1 MLERI
6 EQWGKLPNITKRK
19 ERLTAEIKFAW
30 QLAQNVDNTWLPL
43 VEQAME
49 RIAEAE
55 KSGDWRET
63 LVTGVEELLSPMA
76 AAAKEYRII
85 CPAHAHIDMNW
96 QWSYDETVTTT
107 LDTFETMLDI
117 LEEYPEYKFSQ
128 SQASVYRIVEEYA
141 PHMLDKIRKYVK
153 EGRWEVTASTWVE
166 ADKNMPVGESFARHA
181 LYTKSY
187 LADLLGIDEDS
198 LNIDFE
204 PDTFGHSRHVPEMD
218 QKAGV
223 KYYYHCRGNDGG
235 AWLYRWKSPSGAEL
249 MVYRDPFFYLGY
261 VGTNIADSVL
271 DMAKSTGLK
280 TVLRVYGVGDHG
292 GGPTRRDIE
301 LLLEMGTWPIFPEIR
316 MGTFG
321 EYFREAEKVRDSLP
335 VLDEEINFI
344 CDGCYSSQ
352 SRIKAGNI
360 RSERFLR
367 DAETWTAFAGQSSG
381 FQKDYRRAWE
391 KVLFNQF
398 HDILTGSGVQATREY
413 ACGQYQE
420 VEADTRTGK
429 KQALVRIAQQIDTSQ
444 IAGFTEQEIVLSAGA
459 GHSQP
464 EGKISANR
472 IYHLFN
478 SSQEPY
484 HGGAEIYVWDYE
496 KNPEKLSFLDDKG
509 NILTSQ
515 FLEHRHYWGHNYDKF
530 LVDVAIPAYGYA
542 TVVTKQLPVT
552 NLKPGYVKEMRRQHE
567 ETFLLEND
575 HVRVVIDPLS
585 GAVVSFVDKRT
596 GQETLDAGR
605 GGARLC
611 VIDEANHKSVTNW
624 NTSMSSWFVGRHKRV
639 EPVTEDV
646 ELMPGVSGSLRN
658 SVKIKGKLRNSSFTM
673 DIGLDKDSRDLD
685 FTLECDWRE
694 FGDSNGRIPSL
705 AFTVPLLEQEEEYI
719 YDVPFGTE
727 RREPLHLDRP
737 ANSFVAAA
745 NGLMMISEARYGFRC
760 VDDSICLK
768 LLRSSTDPDP
778 IPEICIHKMMFA
790 LSMPE
795 EQGTDALLRKAQAKY
810 AGISVLSGRVHQG
823 TLSAEGAF
831 LKHAGAAVIS
841 AVKAAEYVPNA
852 WALRLYEVLG
862 QTSEEKLTF
871 LQPVK
876 RAYVADTTE
885 KHVLSEL
892 PCEGSEIRL
901 QALPYQVMTMIVEF
915 D

>member
-1 MLERI
+1 MLEKV

-19 ERLTAEIKFAW
+19 ERLAAEVKFAW
-30 QLAQNVDNTWLPL
+30 QLAQNVDNAWLPL
-43 VEQAME
+43 AEQAAE

-55 KSGDWRET
+55 KNGDWSQA
-63 LVTGVEELLSPMA
+63 LVAGVEELLSPMA

-107 LDTFETMLDI
+107 LDTFGTMLDI

-141 PHMLDKIRKYVK
+141 PRMLDEIRKYVK

-181 LYTKSY
+181 LYSKSY
-187 LADLLGIDEDS
+187 LADLLGIDPDS
-198 LNIDFE
+198 LDIDFE
-204 PDTFGHSRHVPEMD
+204 PDTFGHSRHIPEID
-218 QKAGV
+218 SKSGV

-235 AWLYRWKSPSGAEL
+235 PWLYRWKSPSGAEL

-261 VGTNIADSVL
+261 VGTNIADAVVDL
-271 DMAKSTGLK
+271 ARSTGLK

-316 MGTFG
+316 MGTFR
-321 EYFREAEKVRDSLP
+321 EYFQEAEKVRGSLQ

-367 DAETWTAFAGQSSG
+367 EAETWTALAGQSAG
-381 FQKDYRRAWE
+381 YRKDYRRAWE

-413 ACGQYQE
+413 ACGLYQE

-429 KQALVRIAQQIDTSQ
+429 KQALLSLAKQIDTSR
-444 IAGFTEQEIVLSAGA
+444 IAGSAGRGIVLSAGA
-459 GHSQP
+459 GHSQA
-464 EGKISANR
+464 EGKIGENR

-478 SSQEPY
+478 GSQEPFY
-484 HGGAEIYVWDYE
+484 GEAEIYVWDYE
-496 KNPEKLSFLDDKG
+496 GNANRLSFQDDKG
-509 NILTSQ
+509 NALTSQ
-515 FLEHRHYWGHNYDKF
+515 LVEHSHYWGHNYHKF
-530 LVDVAIPAYGYA
+530 LVAVDVPAYGYRTVAARELPA
-542 TVVTKQLPVT
+542 TGLET
-552 NLKPGYVKEMRRQHE
+552 GYVQEMRRQHE

-575 HVRVVIDPLS
+575 YVRAIIDPLS
-585 GAVVSFVDKRT
+585 GAVVSFVDKST

-611 VIDEANHKSVTNW
+611 LIDEANHKSITNW
-624 NTSMSSWFVGRHKRV
+624 NTSMSSWFVGRHKKV
-639 EPVTEDV
+639 EPVAENV
-646 ELMPGVSGSLRN
+646 ELMPGVVGSLRN
-658 SVKIKGKLRNSSFTM
+658 SVKINGRLRDSRFALE
-673 DIGLDKDSRDLD
+673 IGLDKDSRDLD
-685 FTLECDWRE
+685 FALECDWRE
-694 FGDSNGRIPSL
+694 FGDSNGKIPSL
-705 AFTVPLLEQEEEYI
+705 AFVAPLLEQKEEYL
-719 YDVPFGTE
+719 YDVPFGAV
-727 RREPLHLDRP
+727 RRGPLQMDRP
-737 ANSFVAAA
+737 ANSFVAAG
-745 NGLMMISEARYGFRC
+745 NGLVMMSEARYGFRC

-768 LLRSSTDPDP
+768 LLRSSTEPDP
-778 IPEICIHKMMFA
+778 IPEICIHKMSFA
-790 LSMPE
+790 LSIPK
-795 EQGTDALLRKAQAKY
+795 DSRPDRLLRKAQAKY
-810 AGISVLSGRVHQG
+810 AGISVLAGQRQEGALPAS
-823 TLSAEGAF
+823 GAF
-831 LKHAGAAVIS
+831 LEHTGAAVIS
-841 AVKAAEYVPNA
+841 AVKAAEYVSGG
-852 WALRLYEVLG
+852 WTLRLYEVLG
-862 QTSEEKLTF
+862 QNSEERLAF
-871 LQPVK
+871 PRPVK

-892 PCEGSEIRL
+892 QCQGSEVCL
-901 QALPYQVMTMIVEF
+901 QALPYQVMTVIVEF
-915 D
+915 